1 MGINIKKLGRA
12 IKKGVGQGIRGLN
25 KVGSQVIKSIG
36 KETGKWDRAS
46 GGLLSDIAEE
56 IPIISQGMKAY
67 EISKKGLKTS
77 QGLEKALKGD
87 KSFKSVLPESDL
99 LPDKFKNEALMA
111 YEQSAKEL
119 GRQKNINRDSVKNMA
134 FDRAK
139 VYADRFKNAEGTT
152 KDRLNMIR
160 PAVQTDINQAMQN
173 LRIRNPI
180 LSGRLNQLR
189 SMA

>member
-1 MGINIKKLGRA
+1 MGININKLGRA
-12 IKKGVGQGIRGLN
+12 IKKGFGQGISGIN
-25 KVGSQVIKSIG
+25 KAGSQVIKTIG
-36 KETGKWDRAS
+36 RQTGKWDRAT
-46 GGLLSDIAEE
+46 GGILGDIVEE
-56 IPIISQGMKAY
+56 LPGGRQLMKAY
-67 EISKKGLKTS
+67 DVSKKGLKTS

-87 KSFKSVLPESDL
+87 KSFKSVLRESDL
-99 LPDKFKNEALMA
+99 LPDKFKTEALMA
-111 YEQSAKEL
+111 YEQSAKEM
-119 GRQKNINRDSVKNMA
+119 GRQKNINRDSIKNMA

-139 VYADRFKNAEGTT
+139 VYADRFKNTEGTT
-152 KDRLNMIR
+152 KDRLNMIK